1 MNNTNPSDMEQG
13 FSSSQTPPDAA
24 NEHKPP
30 FDPEMTVVNK
40 RVRRERGEL
49 RVGDMMLGRYEILDK
64 LGSGAMGVV
73 FKCRDR
79 LSKVD
84 YALKMV
90 PPELACDTDAM
101 EDVRENFQ
109 LIHGLK
115 HPNIASTDF
124 LDRDE
129 YGAYFLLMEYAP
141 GITLSQWI
149 KQKWR
154 DGRPDSNE
162 IVKIVRQIA
171 SALDYAHRKHV
182 LHRDVKPTNVMVD
195 EHCEV
200 KVLDFGLAS
209 KVHNTKTSMSLT
221 TSMTSGT
228 PSCLSPEQFRGRY
241 PSPAADQYA
250 LGVLAYQMLAGHL
263 PFESDDY
270 DILRSAVVNEPPELI
285 PGISDKTNNCIQKAL
300 SKDPKSRYS
309 TCMEFADNL
318 TQALSEPSAI
328 QDDDK
333 KNAESAGTSEP
344 AEQDRSGKENAPSS
358 AENKGGNRI
367 RQTTHQWDA
376 RSILVAALYYTLT
389 SIFFGICLFE
399 FVVMILLALIH
410 LVLSESAGADLTAK
424 SERIFGS
431 FGLGFILLF
440 LLLSLSA
447 IFVRKTMR
455 NQSVFLN
462 VLTLIG
468 VVFSTG
474 ILVPI
479 VFYSW
484 FPAGLFGKIVL
495 FVPPFLCLFYPFL
508 STRDKAKV
516 YLLRSS
522 VKLTFYTVSWLGL
535 FRMMISRKKNS
546 FLHSTAHQ

>member
-1 MNNTNPSDMEQG
+1 MNRSNSSDMEQKG
-13 FSSSQTPPDAA
+13 SDNQTPHDASNGYEA
-24 NEHKPP
+24 P
-30 FDPEMTVVNK
+30 FDPEVTVVNK
-40 RVRRERGEL
+40 HVRRERGDF
-49 RVGDMMLGRYEILDK
+49 RVGDMVLGRYEILGK

-73 FKCRDR
+73 FQCRDR

-90 PPELACDTDAM
+90 PPELACDSDAM

-149 KQKWR
+149 KEKWR
-154 DGRPDSNE
+154 DGRPDRNE

-195 EHCEV
+195 EHGEI

-209 KVHNTKTSMSLT
+209 KVHNTRTSMALT
-221 TSMTSGT
+221 TGMTSGT
-228 PSCLSPEQFRGRY
+228 PCFLSPEQFKGRY

-270 DILRSAVVNEPPELI
+270 DILRAAVVNEQPDSI
-285 PGISDKTNNCIQKAL
+285 PGISDQTNTCILKAL

-309 TCMEFADNL
+309 TCMEFAESL
-318 TQALSEPSAI
+318 TLALSEPSAI
-328 QDDDK
+328 EDDK
-333 KNAESAGTSEP
+333 KSDDSAEASKRADQS
-344 AEQDRSGKENAPSS
+344 RSGTEGGHSS
-358 AENKGGNRI
+358 TVRNNGNRG
-367 RQTTHQWDA
+367 RQTTFHRDA
-376 RSILVAALYYTLT
+376 GSIFTAAIYYTLT
-389 SIFFGICLFE
+389 SVFFGICLLWFA
-399 FVVMILLALIH
+399 VMILLASIKEFL
-410 LVLSESAGADLTAK
+410 LSESAAADLTAQY
-424 SERIFGS
+424 ERVIIPFS
-431 FGLGFILLF
+431 LAFILLF
-440 LLLSLSA
+440 ILMSIYA
-447 IFVRKTMR
+447 FFARKMMR
-455 NQSVFLN
+455 NQSIILT

-468 VVFSTG
+468 IIASVG
-474 ILVPI
+474 LLVPV

-484 FPAGLFGKIVL
+484 FPAGVLGKIGL
-495 FVPPFLCLFYPFL
+495 FVPPFVCLFYPL
-508 STRDKAKV
+508 LGTRDKAKD
-516 YLLRSS
+516 YLVRAS
-522 VKLTFYTVSWLGL
+522 VKPTLYGVPWLGL
-535 FRMMISRKKNS
+535 FRMMRSRKKT
-546 FLHSTAHQ
+546 FQHSTTHR

>member
-1 MNNTNPSDMEQG
+1 MNRSNSSDMEQKV
-13 FSSSQTPPDAA
+13 SDNQTPHGAPNGYEA
-24 NEHKPP
+24 P
-30 FDPEMTVVNK
+30 FDPEVTVVNK
-40 RVRRERGEL
+40 HVRRERGDF
-49 RVGDMMLGRYEILDK
+49 RVGDMVLGRYEILGK

-90 PPELACDTDAM
+90 PPELACDSDAM

-149 KQKWR
+149 KEKWR
-154 DGRPDSNE
+154 DGRPDRNE

-195 EHCEV
+195 EHGEI

-209 KVHNTKTSMSLT
+209 KVHNTRTSMALT
-221 TSMTSGT
+221 TGMTSGT
-228 PSCLSPEQFRGRY
+228 PCFLSPEQFKGRY

-270 DILRSAVVNEPPELI
+270 DILRAAVVNEQPDSIHDL
-285 PGISDKTNNCIQKAL
+285 SDKVNKCIQKIL
-300 SKDPKSRYS
+300 SKDPKSRYQ
-309 TCMEFADNL
+309 TCMEFAESL

-328 QDDDK
+328 KDDK
-333 KNAESAGTSEP
+333 KNNDS
-344 AEQDRSGKENAPSS
+344 AEQSKHADQGRSDTARRSS
-358 AENKGGNRI
+358 ADGNRI
-367 RQTTHQWDA
+367 RQTTFHKDA
-376 RSILVAALYYTLT
+376 RSIFTAAIYYTLT
-389 SIFFGICLFE
+389 SVFFGICLLWFA
-399 FVVMILLALIH
+399 VMILLALVKEF
-410 LVLSESAGADLTAK
+410 LLSEGAAADLTAHY
-424 SERIFGS
+424 ERVIVPFS
-431 FGLGFILLF
+431 LAFILLF
-440 LLLSLSA
+440 VLMSLSA
-447 IFVRKTMR
+447 FFARKMMR
-455 NQSVFLN
+455 NRNTVLT

-468 VVFSTG
+468 IIASVG
-474 ILVPI
+474 LLVPV

-484 FPAGLFGKIVL
+484 FPAGVLGKIGL
-495 FVPPFLCLFYPFL
+495 FVPPFVCLFYPL
-508 STRDKAKV
+508 LRTRDKAKD
-516 YLLRSS
+516 YLVRAS
-522 VKLTFYTVSWLGL
+522 VKPTLYGVPWLEL
-535 FRMMISRKKNS
+535 FRMMRSRKKT
-546 FLHSTAHQ
+546 FQYSTAHR